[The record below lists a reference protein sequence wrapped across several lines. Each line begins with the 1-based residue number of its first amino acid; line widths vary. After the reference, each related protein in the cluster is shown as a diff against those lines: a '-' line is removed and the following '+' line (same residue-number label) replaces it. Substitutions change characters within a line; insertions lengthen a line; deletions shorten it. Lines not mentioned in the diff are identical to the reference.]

1 MDAIT
6 LRYSV
11 QQTTR
16 QQEHEPVVSDET
28 LRVSL
33 TDRTIIIERDNH
45 ARLVDFET
53 RRTTALDRTHRTL
66 REGSLFGY
74 VHDRASALGSM
85 LHAIDVATAGGA
97 EAEGHA
103 SVEASYG
110 LSWPGGGDEE
120 RRFETELDQG
130 RRSWWVEGV
139 RVASVTP
146 RPGAI
151 DLPRRG
157 ILRLCA
163 FGLGLHPEIGAT
175 LAGDKILPQNL
186 TTERRSI
193 IFSEQETREYTL
205 EAVEDAAVDFAS
217 LAEGYA
223 STPPSDP
230 FLARRG
236 APSSQRASDFRVED
250 ARGALEAGRLVEALL
265 AVFAHSWAHVEKTAS
280 LVAAIFDRAGWLNPV
295 KKLLNNVEHA
305 STEDGVRD
313 QIHQLEKLRRKAGS
327 YDYALDVLIGEK
339 HAFLGEHAEARVLF
353 GRALERDPG
362 LAATWISAGRT
373 YPSALQFQDAWDCF
387 DEGDRLCPQ
396 HPVVGDIQQLST
408 RLRADHPQ
416 LF

>member
-1 MDAIT
+1 M
-6 LRYSV
+6 
-11 QQTTR
+11 
-16 QQEHEPVVSDET
+16 VSDET
-28 LRVSL
+28 LRVCL
-33 TDRTIIIERDNH
+33 TDRTIIVEQDNH

-53 RRTTALDRTHRTL
+53 RRTTALDGGNRTL

-74 VHDRASALGSM
+74 VHGRVSALGSM
-85 LHAIDVATAGGA
+85 LHAIDVATAGGV
-97 EAEGHA
+97 EAEGHTT
-103 SVEASYG
+103 VEASYG
-110 LSWPGGGDEE
+110 LSWPQDGDVE

-139 RVASVTP
+139 RVACVTP

-175 LAGDKILPQNL
+175 LASETVLPQTL
-186 TTERRSI
+186 VTERRSI
-193 IFSEQETREYTL
+193 IFSEQETREYVL

-217 LAEGYA
+217 LAAGYVA
-223 STPPSDP
+223 MPPSDP

-236 APSSQRASDFRVED
+236 APSRHRASDFRIED
-250 ARGALEAGRLVEALL
+250 ARAALEAGRLVEALL

-295 KKLLNNVEHA
+295 KKLRSNIEHA

-313 QIHQLEKLRRKAGS
+313 QINQLEKLRRKAGG

-339 HAFLGEHAEARVLF
+339 HAFLGEQAEARVSF

-396 HPVVGDIQQLST
+396 HTVVGDIHQLST